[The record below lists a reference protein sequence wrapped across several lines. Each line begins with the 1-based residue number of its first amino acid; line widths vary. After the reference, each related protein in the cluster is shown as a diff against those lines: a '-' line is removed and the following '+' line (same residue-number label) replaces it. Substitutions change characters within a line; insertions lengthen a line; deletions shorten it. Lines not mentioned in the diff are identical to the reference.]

1 MEHVL
6 KIKHLSNMDQISYSK
21 EGDAALDLRASNK
34 FVINLDYEK
43 QELEQDF
50 YSIKP
55 NERIL
60 VKTGIEVAIPKG
72 CWGNIK
78 DRSGNA
84 FHHGIHVLG
93 GVIDET
99 YRGEIGVILIN
110 LSNKDF
116 KVNKNDRIAQMII
129 SEYKKVN
136 IEYVNSL
143 DETNRNK
150 DGFGSTGK

>member
-1 MEHVL
+1 MEHIL
-6 KIKHLSNMDQISYSK
+6 KIKHLSNIDQINYSK
-21 EGDAALDLRASNK
+21 EGDAAIDLRASNK